1 MGVKGQKP
9 TNAPRLGD
17 LRGAAWIRCASP
29 RWARRADLKCIL
41 HAHMGKDRTRFDVS
55 RRQGGGKEKSF
66 AAGDVVGSG
75 LHWAA
80 LGCAGLGCYWRLLIT
95 DRCHRALSLRRDSPI
110 RAARALCR
118 AWQGMAGQG
127 ELCQARPP
135 GPILRSDPRSHDCA
149 GPLRSA
155 VPYRTVPYAP

>member
-9 TNAPRLGD
+9 TNAPRWGD

-29 RWARRADLKCIL
+29 RWARRADSKCIL
-41 HAHMGKDRTRFDVS
+41 HAHMGKDLTSRGTR
-55 RRQGGGKEKSF
+55 RRQGEEF
-66 AAGDVVGSG
+66 CSG
-75 LHWAA
+75 RCGWLWAA

-118 AWQGMAGQG
+118 AWQGGLGRESSARRGHQGQFSD
-127 ELCQARPP
+127 
-135 GPILRSDPRSHDCA
+135 PIL
-149 GPLRSA
+149 A
-155 VPYRTVPYAP
+155 VTTVQGHGAVLYRTVPYAH